1 MEHIKE
7 SIQLRL
13 AAFADALNSNN
24 RESIAGFYTQDSLFM
39 PDSNKTMSKET
50 LLNSSSQGYFK
61 KLKFHIEYTVKD
73 ITVDDRFAFV
83 HAAAQTTTT
92 DLVNGQESSTSTRD
106 FFVFRKESDQWMIY
120 RYIFNAER

>member
-1 MEHIKE
+1 M
-7 SIQLRL
+7 
-13 AAFADALNSNN
+13 
-24 RESIAGFYTQDSLFM
+24 
-39 PDSNKTMSKET
+39 
-50 LLNSSSQGYFK
+50 LLNSGSQGYFK

-73 ITVDDRFAFV
+73 TTVDDRFAFV

-120 RYIFNAER
+120 RYIFNAEQ

>member
-1 MEHIKE
+1 MEHLKE

-13 AAFADALNSNN
+13 AAFADALNSNS
-24 RESIAGFYTQDSLFM
+24 RESIAGFYTQDGLFM
-39 PDSNKTMSKET
+39 PDGNKTMSKDT

-61 KLKFHIEYTVKD
+61 RLKFHIEYTVKD

-106 FFVFRKESDQWMIY
+106 FLVFRKESDQWMIY
-120 RYIFNAER
+120 RYIFNAEQ

>member
-1 MEHIKE
+1 MDQPKE

-13 AAFADALNSNN
+13 TEFAEALNSGS

-39 PDSNKTMSKET
+39 PDGNVTMPKDT
-50 LLNSSSQGYFK
+50 LLNSSSQDYFK
-61 KLKFHIEYTVKD
+61 RLKFHIEYTVKN
-73 ITVDDRFAFV
+73 ITVDEKFAFA

-120 RYIFNAER
+120 RYIFNAEQ